1 MKPIQ
6 SLSVVAPGFFGLN
19 TQDSGVTLSSNYALV
34 ADNCIIDKFGRVG
47 ARKGWVARTVDGA
60 TALSG
65 MPIKFMMEHVNAD
78 NTVVTISGGN
88 NKLLK
93 DGDAGNTF
101 TDITPSLYTITDNY
115 WKGASLYDHALIVQE
130 GHEPIVYTESA
141 TPATQTI
148 TDYTGVT
155 QSYGTSYPRDVMA
168 AYGRFWVHDGS
179 SIYWTTDIADVT
191 FPAFNGG
198 TSGFLN
204 ISAVL
209 PNNVD
214 TIVGLAAH
222 NGFLIIFCEKN
233 IVVYKGAENPLGDFS
248 LSDVIAGV
256 GCVARDSIQQT
267 GTDLLFLSDTG
278 VRSLGR
284 VLQEKSMPMRD
295 LTKNVRDDLSAL
307 LQIAFASDPQLK
319 QVKSVYSEVNA
330 FYLISFPTSNIVYCL
345 DTRQPMEDGSYR
357 VTRWVDYHATSFLR
371 KRNRDLFIGYP
382 DSINKY
388 FGYLDGTDTYQMRFL
403 SPYMD
408 MQDSTQVKMLKKVTA
423 TVIGGNG
430 QAFIIKCGFDYI
442 DSYDSYPFIVDA
454 GVSAQYNIDEYNIA
468 EYSKGSLI
476 DKVDASV
483 GGAGN
488 VIQLG
493 FETEVNNTSFSVQ
506 KLDIFMKTGR
516 KI

>member
-1 MKPIQ
+1 MKQIQ
-6 SLSVVAPGFFGLN
+6 SLSVVAPGFFGIN
-19 TQDSGVTLSSNYALV
+19 TQDSGITLSSNFALV
-34 ADNCIIDKFGRVG
+34 ADNCIIDKFGRIG
-47 ARKGWVARTVDGA
+47 ARKGWVTQTVDGVDQ
-60 TALSG
+60 LSG
-65 MPIKFMMEHVNAD
+65 LPIKFMMEHVNAD

-93 DGDAGNTF
+93 NGDGGDAF
-101 TDITPSLYTITDNY
+101 TDITPALYTITNDY
-115 WKGASLYDHALIVQE
+115 WKGASLYDHALIVQD

-141 TPATQTI
+141 SPVTQTI

-155 QSYGTSYPRDVMA
+155 QSYGSSFPRDVLA
-168 AYGRFWVHDGS
+168 AYGRFWTHDGATV
-179 SIYWTTDIADVT
+179 YWSTDIADVT

-198 TSGFLN
+198 TSGTLN
-204 ISAVL
+204 ISSVL

-214 TIVGLAAH
+214 TIVALAAH

-233 IVVYKGAENPLGDFS
+233 IVIYAGAENPIGNFA
-248 LSDVIAGV
+248 LSDIIAGV
-256 GCVARDSIQQT
+256 GCVARDSVQST
-267 GTDLLFLSDTG
+267 GNDLIFLSDTG
-278 VRSLGR
+278 IRSLGR
-284 VLQEKSMPMRD
+284 LLQEKSLPMRD
-295 LTKNVRDDLSAL
+295 LTRNVRDDLSAL
-307 LQIAFASDPQLK
+307 LQLAFAADPALK
-319 QVKSVYSEVNA
+319 QVKSLYSEVNA
-330 FYLISFPTSNIVYCL
+330 FYLLSFPTSNIVYCL
-345 DTRQPMEDGSYR
+345 DMRQALEDGSSR

-371 KRNRDLFIGYP
+371 KRNRDVLIGYTN
-382 DSINKY
+382 SINKY
-388 FGYLDGTDTYQMRFL
+388 SGFLDGSDTYQMRFL

-408 MQDSTQVKMLKKVTA
+408 MQDSTLVKILKKVTA
-423 TVIGGNG
+423 TVIGGSN

-442 DSYDSYPFIVDA
+442 DAYDSYPFIIES
-454 GVSAQYNIDEYNIA
+454 GVAAQYNIDEYNIA

-483 GGAGN
+483 GGSGN

>member
-19 TQDSGVTLSSNYALV
+19 TQDSGITLSSNYALV
-34 ADNCIIDKFGRVG
+34 ADNCIIDKFGRIG
-47 ARKGWVARTVDGA
+47 ARKGWVSQTVDGD
-60 TALSG
+60 TTLSG
-65 MPIKFMMEHVNAD
+65 SPIKFLMEHVNAN

-88 NKLLK
+88 SKLLK
-93 DGDAGNTF
+93 DGDDGNTF
-101 TDITPSLYTITDNY
+101 TDITPALYSISNDY

-130 GHEPIVYTESA
+130 GHEPIIYTESA
-141 TPATQTI
+141 TPAAQTI

-155 QSYGTSYPRDVMA
+155 QSYGTNFPRDAMA

-179 SIYWTTDIADVT
+179 NIYWSTDIADVT

-204 ISAVL
+204 ISSVL

-214 TIVGLAAH
+214 TIVGLASH

-233 IVVYKGAENPLGDFS
+233 IVIYKGAENPLGDFS

-295 LTKNVRDDLSAL
+295 LTKNIRDDLSAL
-307 LQIAFASDPQLK
+307 LKIALAADPQMK

-330 FYLISFPTSNIVYCL
+330 FYLVSFPSSNIVYCL
-345 DTRQPMEDGSYR
+345 DTRQPMEDGSFR
-357 VTRWVDYHATSFLR
+357 VTRWVDFHATSFLR

-382 DSINKY
+382 NSINKY
-388 FGYLDGTDTYQMRFL
+388 SGYLDGSDTYQMRFL

-408 MQDSTQVKMLKKVTA
+408 MQDSTQVKILKKVTA
-423 TVIGGNG
+423 TVIGGG
-430 QAFIIKCGFDYI
+430 TQAFIIKCGFDYV
-442 DSYDSYPFIVDA
+442 DAYDSYPFIIDA
-454 GVSAQYNIDEYNIA
+454 GTAAQYNIDEYNIA

>member
-19 TQDSGVTLSSNYALV
+19 TQDSGITLSSNYALV
-34 ADNCIIDKFGRVG
+34 ADNCIIDKFGRIG
-47 ARKGWVARTVDGA
+47 ARKGWVTQTVDGS
-60 TALSG
+60 TTLSG
-65 MPIKFMMEHVNAD
+65 MPVKFMMEHVNAN

-93 DGDAGNTF
+93 DGDSGNTF
-101 TDITPSLYTITDNY
+101 TDITPALYTITNDY

-155 QSYGTSYPRDVMA
+155 QNYGTNFPRDVMA

-179 SIYWTTDIADVT
+179 SIYWSTDIADVA

-214 TIVGLAAH
+214 TIVGLASH

-233 IVVYKGAENPLGDFS
+233 IVIYKGAENPLGDFS

-295 LTKNVRDDLSAL
+295 LTRNVRDDLSAL

-319 QVKSVYSEVNA
+319 QIKSVYSEVNA

-357 VTRWVDYHATSFLR
+357 VTRWVDFHATSFLR

-388 FGYLDGTDTYQMRFL
+388 SGYLDGTETYQMRFL

-408 MQDSTQVKMLKKVTA
+408 MQDSTQVKILKKVTA

-454 GVSAQYNIDEYNIA
+454 GVAAQYNIDEYNIA

>member
-19 TQDSGVTLSSNYALV
+19 TQDSGITLSSNYALV

-47 ARKGWVARTVDGA
+47 ARKGWVTQTVDGS
-60 TALSG
+60 TTLSG
-65 MPIKFMMEHVNAD
+65 MPVKFMMEHVNAD

-88 NKLLK
+88 SKLLK
-93 DGDAGNTF
+93 EGDSGNTF
-101 TDITPSLYTITDNY
+101 TDITPALYTITNDY

-148 TDYTGVT
+148 TDYTGVA
-155 QSYGTSYPRDVMA
+155 QSYGTSFPRDVMA
-168 AYGRFWVHDGS
+168 AYGRFWIHDGS
-179 SIYWTTDIADVT
+179 SIYWSTDIADVA
-191 FPAFNGG
+191 FPSFNGG

-295 LTKNVRDDLSAL
+295 LTKNVRDDLSDL

-382 DSINKY
+382 NSINKY
-388 FGYLDGTDTYQMRFL
+388 SGYLDDTATYQMRFL

-408 MQDSTQVKMLKKVTA
+408 MQDSTQVKILKKVTA

-442 DSYDSYPFIVDA
+442 DSYDSYPFIIDS
-454 GVSAQYNIDEYNIA
+454 GSASQYNIDEYNIA

>member
-19 TQDSGVTLSSNYALV
+19 TQDSGITLSSNYALV
-34 ADNCIIDKFGRVG
+34 ADNCIIDKFGRIG
-47 ARKGWVARTVDGA
+47 ARKGWVTQTVDGS
-60 TALSG
+60 TTLSG
-65 MPIKFMMEHVNAD
+65 MPVKFMMEHVNAN

-93 DGDAGNTF
+93 DGDSGNTF
-101 TDITPSLYTITDNY
+101 TDITPALYTITNDY

-155 QSYGTSYPRDVMA
+155 QNYGTNFPRDVMA
-168 AYGRFWVHDGS
+168 AYGRFWVHDGA
-179 SIYWTTDIADVT
+179 SIYWSTDIADVA

-214 TIVGLAAH
+214 TIVGLASH

-233 IVVYKGAENPLGDFS
+233 IVIYKGAENPLGDFS

-295 LTKNVRDDLSAL
+295 LTRNVRDDLSAL

-319 QVKSVYSEVNA
+319 QIKSVYSEVNA

-357 VTRWVDYHATSFLR
+357 VTRWVDFHATSFLR

-388 FGYLDGTDTYQMRFL
+388 SGYLDGTETYQMRFL

-408 MQDSTQVKMLKKVTA
+408 MQDSTQVKILKKVTA

-454 GVSAQYNIDEYNIA
+454 GVAAQYNIDEYNIA

>member
-19 TQDSGVTLSSNYALV
+19 TQDSGITLSSNYALV
-34 ADNCIIDKFGRVG
+34 ADNCIIDKFGRIG
-47 ARKGWVARTVDGA
+47 ARKGWVTQTVDGS
-60 TALSG
+60 TTLSG
-65 MPIKFMMEHVNAD
+65 MPVKFMMEHVNAD

-88 NKLLK
+88 SKLLK
-93 DGDAGNTF
+93 EGDSGNTF
-101 TDITPSLYTITDNY
+101 TDITPALYTITNDY

-148 TDYTGVT
+148 TDYTGVA
-155 QSYGTSYPRDVMA
+155 QSYGTSFPRDVMA
-168 AYGRFWVHDGS
+168 AYGRFWIHDGS
-179 SIYWTTDIADVT
+179 SIYWSTDIADVAFPT
-191 FPAFNGG
+191 FSGG

-204 ISAVL
+204 ISSVL

-214 TIVGLAAH
+214 TIVGLAVH

-233 IVVYKGAENPLGDFS
+233 IVIYKGADNPLGDFS
-248 LSDVIAGV
+248 LSDIIAGV
-256 GCVARDSIQQT
+256 GCIARDSIQRT

-295 LTKNVRDDLSAL
+295 LTKNVRDDLTAL
-307 LQIAFASDPQLK
+307 LQIAFAADPQLK
-319 QVKSVYSEVNA
+319 QVKSVYSEINA

-345 DTRQPMEDGSYR
+345 DTRQPMEDGSFR

-371 KRNRDLFIGYP
+371 KQNRDLFIGYP
-382 DSINKY
+382 NSINKY
-388 FGYLDGTDTYQMRFL
+388 SDYLDGTGTYQMRFL

-408 MQDSTQVKMLKKVTA
+408 MQDSTQVKILKKVTA

-430 QAFIIKCGFDYI
+430 QSFIIKCGFDYI

-483 GGAGN
+483 GGSGN

>member
-19 TQDSGVTLSSNYALV
+19 TQDSGITLSSNYALV
-34 ADNCIIDKFGRVG
+34 ADNCIIDKFGRIG
-47 ARKGWVARTVDGA
+47 ARKGWVTQTVDGS
-60 TALSG
+60 TTLSG
-65 MPIKFMMEHVNAD
+65 MPVKFMMEHVNAN

-93 DGDAGNTF
+93 DGDSGNTF
-101 TDITPSLYTITDNY
+101 TDITPALYTITNDY

-155 QSYGTSYPRDVMA
+155 QNYGTNFPRDVMA

-179 SIYWTTDIADVT
+179 SIYWSTDIADVA

-214 TIVGLAAH
+214 TIVGLASH

-233 IVVYKGAENPLGDFS
+233 IVIYKGAENPLGDFS

-295 LTKNVRDDLSAL
+295 LTRNVRDDLSAL

-319 QVKSVYSEVNA
+319 QIKSVYSEVNA

-357 VTRWVDYHATSFLR
+357 VTRWVDFHATSFLR

-388 FGYLDGTDTYQMRFL
+388 SGYLDGTETYQMRFL

-408 MQDSTQVKMLKKVTA
+408 MQDSTQVKILKKVTA

-442 DSYDSYPFIVDA
+442 DSYDSYPFIVDS
-454 GVSAQYNIDEYNIA
+454 GVAAQYNIDEYNIA

>member
-19 TQDSGVTLSSNYALV
+19 TQDSGITLSSNYALV
-34 ADNCIIDKFGRVG
+34 ADNCIIDKFGRIG
-47 ARKGWVARTVDGA
+47 ARKGWETQTVDGS
-60 TALSG
+60 TTLSG
-65 MPIKFMMEHVNAD
+65 MPVKFMMEHVNAD

-93 DGDAGNTF
+93 DGDASNTF
-101 TDITPSLYTITDNY
+101 TDITPSLYAITNDY

-141 TPATQTI
+141 SPATQTI

-155 QSYGTSYPRDVMA
+155 QSYGTNFPRDVLA

-179 SIYWTTDIADVT
+179 SVYWTTDIADVA

-204 ISAVL
+204 IAAVL

-214 TIVGLAAH
+214 TIVALASH

-233 IVVYKGAENPLGDFS
+233 IVIYKGAENPLGDFV
-248 LSDVIAGV
+248 LHDVIAGV
-256 GCVARDSIQQT
+256 GCMARDSVQNT
-267 GTDLLFLSDTG
+267 GNDLVFLSDTG
-278 VRSLGR
+278 IRSLGR
-284 VLQEKSMPMRD
+284 LIQEKSLPMRD

-307 LQIAFASDPQLK
+307 LQIALAADPALK

-330 FYLISFPTSNIVYCL
+330 FYLISFPTSNIIYCL
-345 DTRQPMEDGSYR
+345 DMRQALDDGSSR
-357 VTRWVDYHATSFLR
+357 ITRWTDFHATSFLR

-382 DSINKY
+382 NSINKY
-388 FGYLDGTDTYQMRFL
+388 SGYLDGIETYQMRFL

-408 MQDSTQVKMLKKVTA
+408 MQDSTQVKILKKVTA

-454 GVSAQYNIDEYNIA
+454 GTAAQYNIDEYNIA

>member
-19 TQDSGVTLSSNYALV
+19 TQDSGITLSSNYALV
-34 ADNCIIDKFGRVG
+34 ADNCVIDKFGRIG
-47 ARKGWVARTVDGA
+47 SRKGLVTQTVDGDI
-60 TALSG
+60 TLSG
-65 MPIKFMMEHVNAD
+65 TSVKFMMEHVNAD

-101 TDITPSLYTITDNY
+101 TDITPALYSITNDY

-141 TPATQTI
+141 SPTTQTI
-148 TDYTGVT
+148 TDYTGVA
-155 QSYGTSYPRDVMA
+155 QNYGTDFPRDVLA

-179 SIYWTTDIADVT
+179 NIYWSTDIVDVT

-204 ISAVL
+204 ISSVL

-214 TIVGLAAH
+214 TIVGLASH

-248 LSDVIAGV
+248 LSDIIAGV

-267 GTDLLFLSDTG
+267 GADLLFLSDTG

-295 LTKNVRDDLSAL
+295 LTKNIRDDLSAL
-307 LQIAFASDPQLK
+307 LQIAFAADPQMK

-345 DTRQPMEDGSYR
+345 DTRQPMEDGSHR
-357 VTRWVDYHATSFLR
+357 VTRWVDFHATSFLR
-371 KRNRDLFIGYP
+371 KRNRDLFIGYTN
-382 DSINKY
+382 SINKY
-388 FGYLDGTDTYQMRFL
+388 SGYLDNTNTYQMRFL

-408 MQDSTQVKMLKKVTA
+408 MQDSTQVKILKKVTA
-423 TVIGGNG
+423 TVIGGNN
-430 QAFIIKCGFDYI
+430 QAFIIKCGFDYE
-442 DSYDSYPFIVDA
+442 DSYDSYPFVI
-454 GVSAQYNIDEYNIA
+454 GSGITAQYNIDEYNIA

>member
-1 MKPIQ
+1 MKQLQ
-6 SLSVVAPGFFGLN
+6 SLSVVAPGFFGVN
-19 TQDSGVTLSSNYALV
+19 TQDSGITLSSNYALV
-34 ADNCIIDKFGRVG
+34 ADNCIIDKFGRIG
-47 ARKGWVARTVDGA
+47 ARKGWTTQTVDGA
-60 TALSG
+60 TTLAGSSV
-65 MPIKFMMEHVNAD
+65 KFMMEHVNAD

-101 TDITPSLYTITDNY
+101 TDITPALYTITNDY
-115 WKGASLYDHALIVQE
+115 WKGATLYDHAIIVQE
-130 GHEPIVYTESA
+130 GHEPVIYTESA

-155 QSYGTSYPRDVMA
+155 QNYGTNFPRDVVA

-179 SIYWTTDIADVT
+179 TVYWSTDIADVA
-191 FPAFNGG
+191 FPSFNGG

-214 TIVGLAAH
+214 TIVALASH

-233 IVVYKGAENPLGDFS
+233 IVIYQGAENPLGNFS
-248 LSDVIAGV
+248 LSDIIAGV
-256 GCVARDSIQQT
+256 GCVARDSVQST
-267 GTDLLFLSDTG
+267 GGDLIFLSDTG
-278 VRSLGR
+278 IRSLGR
-284 VLQEKSMPMRD
+284 LIQEKSLPMRD
-295 LTKNVRDDLSAL
+295 LTKNVRDDLSSL
-307 LQIAFASDPQLK
+307 LQLAFAADPALK

-345 DTRQPMEDGSYR
+345 DMRQAMEDGSSR
-357 VTRWVDYHATSFLR
+357 ITRWVDYHATSFLR
-371 KRNRDLFIGYP
+371 KRNRDVFIGYP
-382 DSINKY
+382 NSINKY
-388 FGYLDGTDTYQMRFL
+388 FGYLDGSDTYQMRFL

-408 MQDSTQVKMLKKVTA
+408 MQDSTQVKILKKVTA

-442 DSYDSYPFIVDA
+442 DSYDSYPFIVEA
-454 GVSAQYNIDEYNIA
+454 GVAAQYNIDEYNIA

>member
-1 MKPIQ
+1 MKQLQ
-6 SLSVVAPGFFGLN
+6 SLSVVAPGFFGVN
-19 TQDSGVTLSSNYALV
+19 TQDSGITLSSNYALV
-34 ADNCIIDKFGRVG
+34 ADNCIIDKFGRIG
-47 ARKGWVARTVDGA
+47 ARKGWTAQTVDGVNELA
-60 TALSG
+60 G
-65 MPIKFMMEHVNAD
+65 MPVKFMMEHVNAD

-93 DGDAGNTF
+93 NGDAGNTF
-101 TDITPSLYTITDNY
+101 TDITPALYTITNDY
-115 WKGASLYDHALIVQE
+115 WKGATLYDHAIIVQE
-130 GHEPIVYTESA
+130 GHEPVIYTESA
-141 TPATQTI
+141 TPTTQTI

-155 QSYGTSYPRDVMA
+155 QNYGTNFPRDAVA

-179 SIYWTTDIADVT
+179 TVYWSTDIADVA

-214 TIVGLAAH
+214 TIVALASH

-233 IVVYKGAENPLGDFS
+233 IIIYKGAENPLGDFS
-248 LSDVIAGV
+248 LSDIIAGV
-256 GCVARDSIQQT
+256 GCVARDSVQST
-267 GTDLLFLSDTG
+267 GGDLIFLSDTG

-284 VLQEKSMPMRD
+284 LIQEKSLPMRD
-295 LTKNVRDDLSAL
+295 LTKNVRDDLSSL
-307 LQIAFASDPQLK
+307 LQIAFAADPSLK

-330 FYLISFPTSNIVYCL
+330 FYLLSFPTSNIVYCL
-345 DTRQPMEDGSYR
+345 DMRQALEDGSSR
-357 VTRWVDYHATSFLR
+357 ITRWVDFHATSFLR

-382 DSINKY
+382 NSINKY
-388 FGYLDGTDTYQMRFL
+388 SGYLDGSETYQMRFL

-408 MQDSTQVKMLKKVTA
+408 MQDSTQVKILKKVTA
-423 TVIGGNG
+423 TVIGGAN
-430 QAFIIKCGFDYI
+430 QAFIIKCGFDYV
-442 DSYDSYPFIVDA
+442 DAYDSYPFIIESGSA
-454 GVSAQYNIDEYNIA
+454 AQYNIDEYNIA

>member
-1 MKPIQ
+1 MKQLQ
-6 SLSVVAPGFFGLN
+6 SLSVVAPGFFGVN
-19 TQDSGVTLSSNYALV
+19 TQDSGITLSSNYALV
-34 ADNCIIDKFGRVG
+34 ADNCIIDKFGRIG
-47 ARKGWVARTVDGA
+47 ARKGWTTQTVDGA
-60 TALSG
+60 TTLAGSSV
-65 MPIKFMMEHVNAD
+65 KFMMEHVNAD

-101 TDITPSLYTITDNY
+101 TDITPALYTITNDY
-115 WKGASLYDHALIVQE
+115 WKGASLYDHAIIVQE
-130 GHEPIVYTESA
+130 GHEPVIYTESA

-155 QSYGTSYPRDVMA
+155 QNYGTNFPRDVVA

-179 SIYWTTDIADVT
+179 TVYWSTDIADVA
-191 FPAFNGG
+191 FPSFNGG

-214 TIVGLAAH
+214 TIVALASH

-233 IVVYKGAENPLGDFS
+233 IVIYQGAENPLGNFS
-248 LSDVIAGV
+248 LSDIIAGV
-256 GCVARDSIQQT
+256 GCVARDSVQST
-267 GTDLLFLSDTG
+267 GGDLIFLSDTG
-278 VRSLGR
+278 IRSLGR
-284 VLQEKSMPMRD
+284 LIQEKSLPMRD
-295 LTKNVRDDLSAL
+295 LTKNVRDDLSSL
-307 LQIAFASDPQLK
+307 LQIAFAADPTLK

-345 DTRQPMEDGSYR
+345 DMRQAMEDGSSR
-357 VTRWVDYHATSFLR
+357 ITRWVDYHATSFLR
-371 KRNRDLFIGYP
+371 KRNRDVFIGYP
-382 DSINKY
+382 NSINKY
-388 FGYLDGTDTYQMRFL
+388 SGYLDGSDTYQMRFL

-408 MQDSTQVKMLKKVTA
+408 MQDSTQVKILKKVTA

-442 DSYDSYPFIVDA
+442 DSYDSYPFIVEA

>member
-1 MKPIQ
+1 MKQLQ

-19 TQDSGVTLSSNYALV
+19 TQDSGVTLSTNYALV
-34 ADNCIIDKFGRVG
+34 ADNCIIDKFGRIG
-47 ARKGWVARTVDGA
+47 ARKGWTTQTVDGVTQLA
-60 TALSG
+60 G

-93 DGDAGNTF
+93 DGDANNNL
-101 TDITPSLYTITDNY
+101 TDITPALYTITNDY

-130 GHEPIVYTESA
+130 GHEPVIYTESA

-155 QSYGTSYPRDVMA
+155 QNYGTNFPRDVVA

-179 SIYWTTDIADVT
+179 SVYWSTDIADVA

-214 TIVGLAAH
+214 TIVALASH

-233 IVVYKGAENPLGDFS
+233 IVIYKGAENPLGDFS

-256 GCVARDSIQQT
+256 GCVARDSVQNT
-267 GTDLLFLSDTG
+267 GGDLIFLSDTG
-278 VRSLGR
+278 IRSLGR
-284 VLQEKSMPMRD
+284 LIQEKSLPMRD
-295 LTKNVRDDLSAL
+295 LTKNVRDDFSAL
-307 LQIAFASDPQLK
+307 LQIAFAADPALK

-345 DTRQPMEDGSYR
+345 DMRQALEDGSSR

-371 KRNRDLFIGYP
+371 KRNRDIFIGYP
-382 DSINKY
+382 NSINKY
-388 FGYLDGTDTYQMRFL
+388 FGYLDGSSTYQMRFL
-403 SPYMD
+403 SSYMD

-442 DSYDSYPFIVDA
+442 DSYDSYPFIIDA
-454 GVSAQYNIDEYNIA
+454 GVAAQYNIDEYNIA

-476 DKVDASV
+476 DKVDTSV

-506 KLDIFMKTGR
+506 KLDIFLKTGR